1 VVLCGSAHTPLVC
14 QRVPFDS
21 LRGLIGKVCVMGRG
35 KILDQYKTL
44 SPDDRRKF
52 DQWLSGNAVIGSIL
66 AAGLVAMA
74 VAGSNSGPSHDVE
87 LAGVE
92 RAAPDLVAT
101 RLLK

>member
-1 VVLCGSAHTPLVC
+1 MGTGKL
-14 QRVPFDS
+14 FD
-21 LRGLIGKVCVMGRG
+21 
-35 KILDQYKTL
+35 YKTL

-52 DQWLSGNAVIGSIL
+52 DRWLSDNAVIGSIL

-101 RLLK
+101 PALK

>member
-1 VVLCGSAHTPLVC
+1 MGTGKL
-14 QRVPFDS
+14 FD
-21 LRGLIGKVCVMGRG
+21 
-35 KILDQYKTL
+35 YKTL

-52 DQWLSGNAVIGSIL
+52 DRWLSSNAVIGSIL

-92 RAAPDLVAT
+92 RAPDLVAT
-101 RLLK
+101 PPRK